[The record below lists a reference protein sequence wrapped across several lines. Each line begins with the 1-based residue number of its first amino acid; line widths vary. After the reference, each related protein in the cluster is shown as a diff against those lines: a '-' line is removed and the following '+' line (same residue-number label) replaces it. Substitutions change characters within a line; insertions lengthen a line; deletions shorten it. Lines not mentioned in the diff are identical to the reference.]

1 MMTEIIIFTA
11 LPTIIFIVAAIAISA
26 YNKKRLQEIREELNL
41 EEGAKYDAILNN
53 GSKMLNLTFTS
64 IGYGKQ
70 SQNGR
75 INLYFLKDTKYRGS
89 YYQKEVMIKYG
100 NIWKLNKT
108 SQSLTVSIHREE
120 NQE

>member
-1 MMTEIIIFTA
+1 MTEIIIFTA
-11 LPTIIFIVAAIAISA
+11 LPTAIFIIAAIAISV
-26 YNKKRLQEIREELNL
+26 YNKKRLQEIREELDL

-100 NIWKLNKT
+100 NIWKLNKI
-108 SQSLTVSIHREE
+108 SQSVTVSIHREE
-120 NQE
+120 NQ